1 MHEYKNE
8 IAAHLPSIHHP
19 SYMTLIDAAMLYAMI
34 RYHRPATYL
43 EVGSGTSTKIAAA
56 AIEDSDTHT
65 PIISIDPQPRAEVD
79 AICSKVYR
87 CGLEE
92 VDQSLF
98 DSLRPNDILFV
109 DGSHSCFMNSDVTVF
124 FLEILPRL
132 RPGVIVHLHDIW
144 LPEDYPEEW
153 TENNWNEQYILGAY
167 ILGKPALQILF
178 PSHYVCKEPELRVLL
193 KPYPFESNEREWT
206 DGGSFWFKTG

>member
-132 RPGVIVHLHDIW
+132 RPRVIICMIYGCQRITPRSGQRTTGMSNTFWAHTYWANRL
-144 LPEDYPEEW
+144 
-153 TENNWNEQYILGAY
+153 
-167 ILGKPALQILF
+167 
-178 PSHYVCKEPELRVLL
+178 CKSYSPLTMSAKSL
-193 KPYPFESNEREWT
+193 
-206 DGGSFWFKTG
+206 SFGYY